1 MSEILTQSGA
11 VLQSD
16 FLDSFFQKGELIPA
30 IVQESGSKEVL
41 MLAYMNRE
49 SLQKTLETGYTI
61 LLLREKTTTRNV
73 PIQITYLKKD
83 WIKF

>member
-1 MSEILTQSGA
+1 MKEILTQNGA

-30 IVQESGSKEVL
+30 VVQETGSKEVL

-49 SLQKTLETGYTI
+49 SLQRRWKRVI
-61 LLLREKTTTRNV
+61 LGFTAV
-73 PIQITYLKKD
+73 PVKSFGIKALHRDICKK
-83 WIKF
+83 